1 MTRDAQAR
9 TATVGDAGRTC
20 PYCQFP
26 LKPGAALAA
35 CATCDAAH
43 HDDCWAENGGC
54 AVVGCQ
60 NAPHAAS
67 SGATTEPV
75 GAGAP
80 GAWSAATTAA
90 PSPTAAP
97 SSGAPLQPPRR
108 SVGGIVA
115 AAIVVLALAIAGS
128 AAAFVLTRD
137 DDGEQVVAEAITT
150 VTEAAATSSDDQASD
165 TDASGA
171 TGVDQGDTS
180 TEPSDDGGVL
190 PDVPEAEMAEE
201 IATVIGDYHR
211 AIGSG
216 DTDTA
221 WDLLSSRRHR
231 LETSQTYRDGRFR
244 DRQSWEHNELETG
257 QKVDPGSPTVEIL
270 ELDRRHGVAT
280 VDVRGMRAIGA
291 AGRRCGGRWE
301 GTTWAKYEDG
311 GWTYEPGANT
321 TPSRKQRYPN
331 AGQRSDL
338 LGNTCQ

>member
-1 MTRDAQAR
+1 MTRESRPRAA
-9 TATVGDAGRTC
+9 TAADAGRNC
-20 PYCQFP
+20 PYCRFP

-35 CATCDAAH
+35 CAACDAAH

-60 NAPHAAS
+60 NGPQ
-67 SGATTEPV
+67 
-75 GAGAP
+75 AGPA
-80 GAWSAATTAA
+80 AATEQVTAGGTTASWSPATAAA
-90 PSPTAAP
+90 PSVIATSEA
-97 SSGAPLQPPRR
+97 GAGPQPPRR
-108 SVGGIVA
+108 GIGGLVA
-115 AAIVVLALAIAGS
+115 AAIVVLALVIAGS

-137 DDGEQVVAEAITT
+137 DGGDRTAAEAITT
-150 VTEAAATSSDDQASD
+150 VTETAATSSGDDQAESE
-165 TDASGA
+165 TEASGA
-171 TGVDQGDTS
+171 TGVDRGTT
-180 TEPSDDGGVL
+180 TEDGGGAL
-190 PDVPEAEMAEE
+190 PDVSETEMAEE

-211 AIGSG
+211 AIGNG

-221 WDLLSSRRHR
+221 WDLLSARRHR
-231 LETSQTYRDGRFR
+231 LETSQVYRDGRFR
-244 DRQSWEHNELETG
+244 DRESWESNELETG
-257 QKVDPGSPTVEIL
+257 RKIDPGSPVVEIL

-280 VDVRGMRAIGA
+280 VDVRGMRAVGA

-311 GWTYEPGANT
+311 RWTYEPGANT